1 MSSPHQWLSSQQQQ
15 QPLILVLDAVS
26 DPGNAGTLLRSA
38 VATGVA
44 AVVWLPDSCD
54 PWNPKAVRAAMGT
67 TFRLPMLHAASWD
80 ECAARLLGEG
90 GACRTIYAATMLEDD
105 VNDDVND
112 NDANRAAPRGGTSL
126 YDVDWT
132 NQDESPIALVIGSEG
147 NGLTPPLRRAVRD
160 GTVQAVHVPMQPG
173 IESLNAAVCGSV
185 ILFEYYRQRLMREKG
200 QNNK

>member
-1 MSSPHQWLSSQQQQ
+1 
-15 QPLILVLDAVS
+15 VS

-44 AVVWLPDSCD
+44 AAVWLPDSCD

-67 TFRLPMLHAASWD
+67 TFRLPMVHAASWD
-80 ECAARLLGEG
+80 ECAARLLGGNG
-90 GACRTIYAATMLEDD
+90 GGGCRTIYAATMLEDD
-105 VNDDVND
+105 VNDEDDED
-112 NDANRAAPRGGTSL
+112 NYGTAARSGTSL

-132 NQDESPIALVIGSEG
+132 HQDESAPIALVIGSEG
-147 NGLTPPLRRAVRD
+147 NGLTPPLRRAVRE

-185 ILFEYYRQRLMREKG
+185 ILFEYYRQRLLREKS
-200 QNNK
+200 QNSK